1 MSIPNHID
9 VVRRLAAEHPSE
21 WSAAHR
27 GGAATESFIRR
38 LAATLHAMDPRFGL
52 NGKRGNP
59 NDISD
64 DAINFDGESFLGDV
78 DPTRGNA
85 PVTVIDVIGG
95 APSGPS
101 GPDGTP
107 AWNPVTDPNVRP
119 TLAAWVK
126 PGAVSSG
133 GGTGGGT
140 GGGGGT
146 QTPTACKFQQVFV
159 DDMGILRFAVGEIQ
173 DEIGVARL
181 DLVAALDEVRQ
192 TKAELL
198 NLIARL
204 EQGFVIDGNIKYL
217 GAVKGTVR
225 LPK

>member
-1 MSIPNHID
+1 VSIPNHID
-9 VVRRLAAEHPSE
+9 VVRRLAVEHPSE

-27 GGAATESFIRR
+27 GGAGTESFIRR

-64 DAINFDGESFLGDV
+64 DAINFDGESLLGDV

-85 PVTVIDVIGG
+85 PVTVLDVIGS
-95 APSGPS
+95 APSGPT
-101 GPDGTP
+101 GPDGNP

-119 TLAAWVK
+119 TLAAWVR
-126 PGAVSSG
+126 PAAVSGGGAG
-133 GGTGGGT
+133 GGTGGT
-140 GGGGGT
+140 SGGGGT
-146 QTPTACKFQQVFV
+146 QTPTACKFQAVDLSAISQV
-159 DDMGILRFAVGEIQ
+159 
-173 DEIGVARL
+173 L
-181 DLVAALDEVRQ
+181 DLVLERQNMAEDNAIMALDEVRQ
-192 TKAELL
+192 TKAELQ

-204 EQGFVIDGNIKYL
+204 EQGFTIDANSRYF